1 MEGQQSRSNNI
12 NHDVGYE
19 RTALKNKLVQV
30 GYKLENCV
38 DVYDAS
44 EKYRERIKEKIGEY
58 LNESTLLIYI
68 TYECKYIKYDYEFDD
83 EEEVIHDFYGGRRR
97 IFHIADFDEIYQ
109 EFTESIREHI
119 DNFMAVGSNWNFDEI
134 QEIIVNI
141 AKYDP
146 LKNIKR

>member
-97 IFHIADFDEIYQ
+97 ISHIADFDEIYK
-109 EFTESIREHI
+109 EFTESINEKI
-119 DNFMAVGSNWNFDEI
+119 CDFKTVESNWILDEI
-134 QEIIVNI
+134 KKIEVII
-141 AKYDP
+141 K
-146 LKNIKR
+146 KT